1 MVHVQPGKLCGRRE
15 IFRRIIRLRRR
26 CILISSMSQLLDR
39 VLVRCLVWWGSLK
52 WLARLIG
59 WVSTI
64 LVVRLLS
71 PEDYGLVAMAGVYF
85 VFAKLIFEF
94 GLGASVVTKSLDS
107 VQLAQVNSVSLFL
120 GVFGFILSALIAEPL
135 AAFYGTPDLFWVV
148 VVMAVSFLLS
158 GLRTVP
164 TAILEREL
172 RFEFLAVIE
181 TVQVLFQAC
190 CSLWLAMKGFHY
202 WTLIISGLAGE
213 CIITV
218 AVLVKRGH
226 TFLLP
231 NVHVIH
237 AFVFGSHVVLSR
249 LFWSAQMQSQFLV
262 AGRLLGSASL
272 GVYSIAWSLSSLMV
286 EHITATIGRVTFP
299 FFSTIQHD
307 PHLLRR
313 YYLVLV
319 EGLSLTCFAAELG
332 MALVAE
338 EFVPVI
344 LGPRWLEVI
353 HPIQVLAIAAIIRT
367 IDPLLPQIL
376 FVSGEIRFQT
386 IMMGIA
392 AIVLPTGFFLGSQWG
407 LSSMA
412 LTWLVL
418 FPLVSIPVYYRVF
431 HRLQISMEQFAQA
444 LWPASSACFLMAVA
458 VLSVKAVLPSEFP
471 MWTRLAVEVFVG
483 AAMYGLTLFTLFRDR
498 LLTFWRILV
507 PTKNENNYAWVP
519 PATLAMVPETLQTK
533 AAPQVAPPG

>member
-1 MVHVQPGKLCGRRE
+1 
-15 IFRRIIRLRRR
+15 
-26 CILISSMSQLLDR
+26 MSQLLDR
-39 VLVRCLVWWGSLK
+39 MLVRCLVWWGSLK

-71 PEDYGLVAMAGVYF
+71 PEDYGLLAMAGVYF
-85 VFAKLIFEF
+85 VFAKLLFEF
-94 GLGASVVTKSLDS
+94 GLGASVVTKALDA
-107 VQLAQVNSVSLFL
+107 VQLAQVNSLSVFL
-120 GVFGFILSALIAEPL
+120 GVLGLLLSIVVAEPL
-135 AAFYGTPDLFWVV
+135 ADFYGTPALFWVV
-148 VVMAVSFLLS
+148 VVMALSFVLS

-172 RFEFLAVIE
+172 RFEYLAVIE

-190 CSLWLAMKGFHY
+190 CSLWLAANGFHY

-213 CIITV
+213 CITTM
-218 AVLVKRGH
+218 AVLLKRRH
-226 TFLLP
+226 NFLFP
-231 NVHVIH
+231 TVQSIN

-262 AGRLLGSASL
+262 AGRVLGSVSL
-272 GVYSIAWSLSSLMV
+272 GVYSVAWSLSSLMV

-307 PHLLRR
+307 PGLLRR

-319 EGLSLTCFAAELG
+319 EGLALTCFAAELG
-332 MALVAE
+332 MALVAD

-353 HPIQVLAIAAIIRT
+353 APIQILAMAAIVRT
-367 IDPLLPQIL
+367 IDPLLPQLL
-376 FVSGEIRFQT
+376 FVSGEVRFQT

-392 AIVLPTGFFLGSQWG
+392 ALVLPAGFFVGSHWG

-412 LTWLVL
+412 LTWLVI
-418 FPLVSIPVYYRVF
+418 FPLVSIPLYVRVF
-431 HRLQISMEQFAQA
+431 HRLQIPVAHFAKA
-444 LWPASSACFLMAVA
+444 LWPATSACCLMVVTVFL
-458 VLSVKAVLPSEFP
+458 VKAGLPAEMP
-471 MWTRLAVEVFVG
+471 VWIKLAVEVLVG
-483 AAMYGLTLFTLFRDR
+483 AVTYGLTLITLFKER
-498 LLTFWRILV
+498 LLTFWRLVV
-507 PTKNENNYAWVP
+507 PTKTENAYSWVP
-519 PATLAMVPETLQTK
+519 PATLAVVPESLRRESASQPTSQ
-533 AAPQVAPPG
+533 G

>member
-1 MVHVQPGKLCGRRE
+1 
-15 IFRRIIRLRRR
+15 
-26 CILISSMSQLLDR
+26 MSQLLDK

-71 PEDYGLVAMAGVYF
+71 PEDYGLLAMAGVYF
-85 VFAKLIFEF
+85 VFAKLLFEF
-94 GLGASVVTKSLDS
+94 GLGASVVTKNLDS
-107 VQLAQVNSVSLFL
+107 VQLAQVNSLSVSLGVL
-120 GVFGFILSALIAEPL
+120 GLLLSTIMAEPL
-135 AAFYGTPDLFWVV
+135 ADFYEAPALFWVV
-148 VVMAVSFLLS
+148 VAMALSFVLS

-172 RFEFLAVIE
+172 RFEYLAVVE

-190 CSLWLAMKGFHY
+190 CSLWLAAKGFHY

-213 CIITV
+213 CITTV
-218 AVLVKRGH
+218 AVLIKRRH
-226 TFLLP
+226 KFLLP
-231 NVHVIH
+231 TVQSIN
-237 AFVFGSHVVLSR
+237 ACVFGSHVVLSR

-262 AGRLLGSASL
+262 AGRSLGSASL
-272 GVYSIAWSLSSLMV
+272 GVYSVAWSLSSLMV

-307 PHLLRR
+307 IGLLRR

-319 EGLSLTCFAAELG
+319 EGLALTCFAAEVG
-332 MALVAE
+332 MALVAD

-353 HPIQVLAIAAIIRT
+353 QPIQILALAAIVRT
-367 IDPLLPQIL
+367 IDPLLPQLL

-386 IMMGIA
+386 IMMGVA
-392 AIVLPTGFFLGSQWG
+392 ALVLPAGFFIGSHWG

-412 LTWLVL
+412 LTWLVI
-418 FPLVSIPVYYRVF
+418 FPLVSIPMYVRVF
-431 HRLQISMEQFAQA
+431 HRLQIPVAQFAKA
-444 LWPASSACFLMAVA
+444 LWPASSACCLMAAA
-458 VLSVKAVLPSEFP
+458 VLLAKAVLPVELPVWS
-471 MWTRLAVEVFVG
+471 RLAMEVLVG
-483 AAMYGLTLFTLFRDR
+483 AATYGLTLITLFKER
-498 LLTFWRILV
+498 LLIFWRVVV
-507 PTKNENNYAWVP
+507 PTKTENNYSWVP
-519 PATLAMVPETLQTK
+519 PAALTVVPETVRREPASQVT
-533 AAPQVAPPG
+533 PQG

>member
-1 MVHVQPGKLCGRRE
+1 
-15 IFRRIIRLRRR
+15 
-26 CILISSMSQLLDR
+26 MSQLLDR

-52 WLARLIG
+52 WFARLIG

-85 VFAKLIFEF
+85 VFAKLVFEF
-94 GLGASVVTKSLDS
+94 GLGASVVTKNLDS
-107 VQLAQVNSVSLFL
+107 TQLAQVNTLSVFL
-120 GVFGFILSALIAEPL
+120 GIFGFILSAVIAEPL
-135 AAFYGTPDLFWVV
+135 ADFYGAPDLFRVV
-148 VVMAVSFLLS
+148 LVMAVSFVLS

-181 TVQVLFQAC
+181 TVQVLLQAC
-190 CSLWLAMKGFHY
+190 CSLWLAFKGFHY

-213 CIITV
+213 CILTA
-218 AVLVKRGH
+218 AVLTKRWH
-226 TFLLP
+226 TFVFP
-231 NVHVIH
+231 SAESIN

-262 AGRLLGSASL
+262 AGRFLGSASL

-307 PHLLRR
+307 TGLLRR

-319 EGLSLTCFAAELG
+319 EGLSLICFAAELG

-338 EFVPVI
+338 EFVPVV
-344 LGPRWLEVI
+344 LGPRWHEVI
-353 HPIQVLAIAAIIRT
+353 HPIQVLAVAAMVRT

-376 FVSGEIRFQT
+376 FVTGEIRFQT

-392 AIVLPTGFFLGSQWG
+392 AIVLPAGFFIGSQWG

-412 LTWLVL
+412 LTWLVI
-418 FPLVSIPVYYRVF
+418 FPLVSVPVYWRVF
-431 HRLQISMEQFAQA
+431 HRLKIPVAQFAKA
-444 LWPASSACFLMAVA
+444 LWPASSACLLMVAA
-458 VLSVKAVLPSEFP
+458 VLSVKVVLPSDLP
-471 MWTRLAVEVFVG
+471 VWSRLTVEVVVG
-483 AAMYGLTLFTLFRDR
+483 AGVYGLTLITLFRER
-498 LLTFWRILV
+498 LLTFWRIVV
-507 PTKNENNYAWVP
+507 PKNEENTFGWVP
-519 PATLAMVPETLQTK
+519 PASLTMVPETLRGESASHVT
-533 AAPQVAPPG
+533 PQA

>member
-1 MVHVQPGKLCGRRE
+1 
-15 IFRRIIRLRRR
+15 
-26 CILISSMSQLLDR
+26 MSQTLDKM
-39 VLVRCLVWWGSLK
+39 LIRCLVWWGSLK

-64 LVVRLLS
+64 LVLRLLS

-94 GLGASVVTKSLDS
+94 GLGASVITKNLDQG
-107 VQLAQVNSVSLFL
+107 QLAQVNSLCVFL
-120 GVFGFILSALIAEPL
+120 GVVGFFVSAVVAEPL
-135 AAFYGTPDLFWVV
+135 ADFYRAPALFWVV
-148 VVMAVSFLLS
+148 VAMALSLALS

-190 CSLWLAMKGFHY
+190 CSLWLAAKGFHY
-202 WTLIISGLAGE
+202 WALIISGLAGE
-213 CIITV
+213 FVTTA
-218 AVLVKRGH
+218 AVLIKRRHG
-226 TFLLP
+226 FLFP
-231 NVHVIH
+231 NLQSVHAYI
-237 AFVFGSHVVLSR
+237 FGSHVVLSR

-262 AGRLLGSASL
+262 AGRLLGTASL

-299 FFSTIQHD
+299 FFATVQHD
-307 PHLLRR
+307 TVLLRR

-319 EGLSLTCFAAELG
+319 EGLALTCFAAELG

-338 EFVPVI
+338 EFVPVV
-344 LGPRWLEVI
+344 LGPRWMEVI
-353 HPIQVLAIAAIIRT
+353 HPIQVLAIAAMVRT

-376 FVSGEIRFQT
+376 FVSGQIRFQT

-392 AIVLPTGFFLGSQWG
+392 AIVLPAGFFFSSHWG

-412 LTWLVL
+412 LTWLVI

-431 HRLQISMEQFAQA
+431 HRLQIPVMQFAKA
-444 LWPASSACFLMAVA
+444 LWPAIGACALMAIA
-458 VLSVKAVLPSEFP
+458 VLIVKACLPSELP
-471 MWTRLAVEVFVG
+471 VWIQLVAEVLVG
-483 AAMYGLTLFTLFRDR
+483 AATYVSTLMTVYRER
-498 LLTFWRILV
+498 LMTFWRLV
-507 PTKNENNYAWVP
+507 VPAGNENTYAWVP
-519 PATLAMVPETLQTK
+519 PAELVVI
-533 AAPQVAPPG
+533 PQELRKTPASEVTPQG